1 MVTFMKTN
9 LSIIFYFIVVF
20 AGFSQSLEG
29 TVIDATSKKEVPY
42 AKVGF
47 PSLDLFTSTDSLGRF
62 YFQNVPKTITKIK
75 VTAFDYSVY
84 FEKVNLE
91 EESKLSIFIEPKHTV
106 FEEVAVTASEGKLQ
120 RENITSIE
128 YSSKENLFETGAT
141 TLGDALTSMPGVQSS
156 SVGMG
161 ISKPVIRGLSGMRV
175 VTYWNGLRIEN
186 QQWGSDHGMGVT
198 EVGLSGVEVI
208 KGPSSLLYGPDA
220 MGGVIHF
227 IDESYA
233 ANNEVSGY
241 AMTKFESNSLG
252 TTNEIGYKMNKGK
265 WRANFFGNYVNHADF
280 QLPNGDFI
288 QNSRFWSTNFKA
300 NIGYR
305 NKNYLL
311 NIRYQTTYNR
321 LGIPGHSHNENPV
334 PSDFIRSERGREGT
348 LPAQFIFN
356 NYLLV
361 ENKVFF
367 KRSDLLIQLG
377 NTNNSLREFDE
388 KVTLPFTNLNLNNS
402 TYNIRYSINLS
413 ERLSIKTG
421 AQGMFQF
428 NRNIVP
434 SESFLI
440 PDANTFD
447 NGVYALA
454 SYEVKKWRFQGGLRF
469 DTRNIESFA
478 SDADSSA
485 VSNIDNTPL
494 SRQYSNINYSFGMV
508 RNGKRTTVRFNASSG
523 FRAPHLAE
531 LQADGFHHG
540 SLRYEKGDRNLASE
554 RALQLDG
561 ALELHFEHLEFIIN
575 PYFNIIENFIYLE
588 QQDVFAGSF
597 PIFQFKQADQAYLY
611 GGELGFHYHPHQL
624 HRLHLESNFSITI
637 AEDNQGNPLNLIPQ
651 PNTNTRIR
659 FDVNNKQ
666 KIQVKS
672 VILEHQ
678 YFLPQDRVGMNEVP
692 TVDFHL
698 INLSM
703 QIGFENSNNWSV
715 SLGVRNMLNTSYVG
729 HLSALKNLGLNQ
741 PGINFFGSVK
751 YQFSK
756 SINK

>member
-1 MVTFMKTN
+1 MKTKI
-9 LSIIFYFIVVF
+9 SIIFYFLTVF
-20 AGFSQSLEG
+20 VAFSQTLEG
-29 TVIDATSKKEVPY
+29 TVIDATTKEAVPY

-47 PSLDLFTSTDSLGRF
+47 PSLDLYTSTDSLGKF
-62 YFQNVPKTITKIK
+62 YFQNVPITITKIK
-75 VTAFDYSVY
+75 VSAFDYSVY
-84 FEKVNLE
+84 FEKVNTKE
-91 EESKLSIFIEPKHTV
+91 IASINIYLNPKHTV

-141 TLGDALTSMPGVQSS
+141 TLGDALVMMPGVQTS

-161 ISKPVIRGLSGMRV
+161 ISQPVIRGLSGMRV

-186 QQWGSDHGMGVT
+186 QQWGADHGMGVS

-233 ANNEVSGY
+233 PNNEVSGY
-241 AMTKFESNSLG
+241 AMTRFESNSMG
-252 TTNEIGYKMNKGK
+252 TTNEVGYKINKGK

-280 QLPNGDFI
+280 QLPEGDFI
-288 QNSRFWSTNFKA
+288 KNSRFWGTNFKA

-311 NIRYQTTYNR
+311 NIRYQGTYNR
-321 LGIPGHSHNENPV
+321 LGLPGHSHSDNPTS
-334 PSDFIRSERGREGT
+334 SDFIRSERGREGT

-377 NTNNSLREFDE
+377 NTNNNLREFDE
-388 KVTLPFTNLNLNNS
+388 KVTLPFTSLNLNNS
-402 TYNIRYSINLS
+402 TYNLRYSINVTEKLS
-413 ERLSIKTG
+413 FKAG
-421 AQGMFQF
+421 GQGMFQI
-428 NRNIVP
+428 NRNQLP

-440 PDANTFD
+440 PDANTLD
-447 NGVYALA
+447 NGIYTMVN
-454 SYEVKKWRFQGGLRF
+454 YEIRKWRFQGGLRY
-469 DTRNIESFA
+469 DIRTIETYA
-478 SDADSSA
+478 SDADSSI
-485 VSNIDNTPL
+485 VSNISNIPL
-494 SRQYSNINYSFGMV
+494 NRRYSNLNYSFGMV
-508 RNGKRTTVRFNASSG
+508 RNAEKSTIRFNASSG

-531 LQADGFHHG
+531 LQSDGFHHG
-540 SLRYEKGDRNLASE
+540 SKRYERGDRDLVAE

-588 QQDVFAGSF
+588 QQDEFEGSY
-597 PIFQFKQADQAYLY
+597 PVFQFKQANQAFLY
-611 GGELGFHYHPHQL
+611 GGEVGFHYHPHKL

-637 AEDNQGNPLNLIPQ
+637 AEDSQYNPLNLIPQ
-651 PNTNTRIR
+651 PNSNTRIR

-666 KIQVKS
+666 KIQIKS
-672 VILEHQ
+672 FIIEHQ
-678 YFLPQDRVGMNEVP
+678 YFLPQNRVGENEIP

-703 QIGFENSNNWSV
+703 QIGFKETNNWTASV
-715 SLGVRNMLNTSYVG
+715 GVRNMLNTSYVG
-729 HLSALKNLGLNQ
+729 HLSSLKNLGLNQ
-741 PGINFFGSVK
+741 PGINFFGSIK
-751 YQFSK
+751 YEFSK
-756 SINK
+756 SVNNK

>member
-1 MVTFMKTN
+1 MKAKI
-9 LSIIFYFIVVF
+9 SIIFYFIAVF
-20 AGFSQSLEG
+20 TGLSQTLEG
-29 TVIDATSKKEVPY
+29 TVVNATSKKEIPY

-47 PSLDLFTSTDSLGRF
+47 PSLDLYTSTDSLGRF
-62 YFQNVPKTITKIK
+62 YFQNVPKTLTKIK

-91 EESKLSIFIEPKHTV
+91 ERSTLTIYLEPKHTV

-141 TLGDALTSMPGVQSS
+141 SLGEALVMIPGVQSS

-161 ISKPVIRGLSGMRV
+161 ISQPVIRGLSGMRV

-186 QQWGSDHGMGVT
+186 QQWGGDHGMGAS

-227 IDESYA
+227 IDESYVP
-233 ANNEVSGY
+233 NNEVSAY
-241 AMTKFESNSLG
+241 AMTRFESNSLG
-252 TTNEIGYKMNKGK
+252 TTNEVGYKINKGK

-280 QLPNGDFI
+280 QLPDGSFI
-288 QNSRFWSTNFKA
+288 KNSRYWGSNFKA

-311 NIRYQTTYNR
+311 NIRYQATYNR
-321 LGIPGHSHNENPV
+321 LGIPGHSHNDNPTAI
-334 PSDFIRSERGREGT
+334 DFVREERGREGT

-361 ENKVFF
+361 ENKIFF
-367 KRSDLLIQLG
+367 KRSDLLVQLG
-377 NTNNSLREFDE
+377 NTNNNLREFDE
-388 KVTLPFTNLNLNNS
+388 KVTLPFTSLNLNNS
-402 TYNIRYSINLS
+402 TYNARYSINLTES
-413 ERLSIKTG
+413 LTLKTG
-421 AQGMFQF
+421 AQGMFQI
-428 NRNIVP
+428 NRNALP

-447 NGVYALA
+447 NGTYALA
-454 SYEVKKWRFQGGLRF
+454 SYSIKKWRFQGGLRY
-469 DTRNIESFA
+469 DIRTIKTFA
-478 SDADSSA
+478 SDADSSI

-494 SRQYSNINYSFGMV
+494 RRQYSNLNYSFGLV
-508 RNGKRTTVRFNASSG
+508 RNSEKATFRFNASSG

-540 SLRYEKGDRNLASE
+540 SLRYEKGDRDLVAE

-588 QQDVFAGSF
+588 QQEGFEGSF
-597 PIFQFKQADQAYLY
+597 PIFQFKQADQAFLY

-624 HRLHLESNFSITI
+624 HRLHLESSFSLTI

-651 PNTNTRIR
+651 PNSNSRIR
-659 FDVNNKQ
+659 FDVNNDH
-666 KIQVKS
+666 KIQVKNI
-672 VILEHQ
+672 ILEHQ
-678 YFLPQDRVGMNEVP
+678 YFLPQHRVGQNEAP

-698 INLSM
+698 INLSLNV
-703 QIGFENSNNWSV
+703 GLRDASSWTASV
-715 SLGVRNMLNTSYVG
+715 GVRNMLNTSYVG

-741 PGINFFGSVK
+741 PGINFFGSIK

-756 SINK
+756 SLKNKK